1 MRRHRHCRTVGSNVA
16 DSEIEC
22 IVNRGFLGR
31 NDFDHRHIGIN
42 LRLCIDAH
50 GAGVVRGFRSQLPA
64 FRRPFAGYT
73 TDTDDILQRKRRGL
87 LPPRNHVFVDVGRP
101 ILADVVIP
109 RLIDHRI
116 EISHRRIGR
125 FESHVD
131 SRGGEIR
138 RRNGDRTI
146 DLRPRLDGQRSER
159 FHDHVGSRI
168 SFGIDSIGVDHIVA
182 LRRKARRMERLFALI
197 GIPRD
202 KLGERLLFGGGMFGE
217 DRLVLRCDLLRI
229 EPFGEIHRGDIHPLL
244 FGIDRYP
251 RIAHRN
257 IGDLNQEGKITLL
270 HHRDLH
276 GFGAVITKRHRGRAG
291 IGKEILFEACRHGF
305 VADGQLLH
313 PCVVALSRE
322 AFSLDGVLHFV
333 IDRDRA
339 AFRRYGSRRRRLD
352 HRGVRGGGINGSSVL
367 SSPQPVRGSSA
378 RQKAVAAKRF
388 IRFFIRAQRLRVILK
403 NRNSDVQ
410 K

>member
-1 MRRHRHCRTVGSNVA
+1 
-16 DSEIEC
+16 
-22 IVNRGFLGR
+22 
-31 NDFDHRHIGIN
+31 
-42 LRLCIDAH
+42 
-50 GAGVVRGFRSQLPA
+50 
-64 FRRPFAGYT
+64 
-73 TDTDDILQRKRRGL
+73 
-87 LPPRNHVFVDVGRP
+87 
-101 ILADVVIP
+101 
-109 RLIDHRI
+109 
-116 EISHRRIGR
+116 
-125 FESHVD
+125 
-131 SRGGEIR
+131 
-138 RRNGDRTI
+138 
-146 DLRPRLDGQRSER
+146 
-159 FHDHVGSRI
+159 
-168 SFGIDSIGVDHIVA
+168 
-182 LRRKARRMERLFALI
+182 MERLFALI

-202 KLGERLLFGGGMFGE
+202 ELGERLLFGGGMFGE

-244 FGIDRYP
+244 FGIDRHP

-270 HHRDLH
+270 HDRDLH

-352 HRGVRGGGINGSSVL
+352 HRSVRGGGKINGSSVL

-388 IRFFIRAQRLRVILK
+388 IRFFIRA
-403 NRNSDVQ
+403 
-410 K
+410 

>member
-1 MRRHRHCRTVGSNVA
+1 
-16 DSEIEC
+16 
-22 IVNRGFLGR
+22 
-31 NDFDHRHIGIN
+31 
-42 LRLCIDAH
+42 
-50 GAGVVRGFRSQLPA
+50 
-64 FRRPFAGYT
+64 
-73 TDTDDILQRKRRGL
+73 
-87 LPPRNHVFVDVGRP
+87 
-101 ILADVVIP
+101 
-109 RLIDHRI
+109 
-116 EISHRRIGR
+116 
-125 FESHVD
+125 
-131 SRGGEIR
+131 
-138 RRNGDRTI
+138 
-146 DLRPRLDGQRSER
+146 
-159 FHDHVGSRI
+159 
-168 SFGIDSIGVDHIVA
+168 
-182 LRRKARRMERLFALI
+182 MERLFALI

-202 KLGERLLFGGGMFGE
+202 ELGERFLFGGGMFGE

-270 HHRDLH
+270 HDRDLH